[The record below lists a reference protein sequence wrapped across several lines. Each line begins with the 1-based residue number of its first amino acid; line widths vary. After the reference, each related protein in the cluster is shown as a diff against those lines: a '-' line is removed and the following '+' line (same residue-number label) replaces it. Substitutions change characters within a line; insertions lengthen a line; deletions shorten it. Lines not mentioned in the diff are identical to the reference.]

1 MTISSSI
8 SRVVVGV
15 NRFTFLSYLVFSLPS
30 LALLKSPWCPG
41 FFSVLA
47 GSCFGFKNLAWN
59 NVAAIIE
66 AARRL
71 RLGNRIFPRNSTN
84 HEFYNETYK
93 LIIFIP

>member
-47 GSCFGFKNLAWN
+47 GLCWDEGQWYS
-59 NVAAIIE
+59 
-66 AARRL
+66 L
-71 RLGNRIFPRNSTN
+71 RLLRFSVLVS
-84 HEFYNETYK
+84 Y
-93 LIIFIP
+93 